1 MFLLLFSKKIN
12 NGKIIIAFGKWSIM
26 EDGKTGIFDV
36 SLVKKELISRMLEK
50 VSSSLKERGYDPI
63 KQIVG
68 YLISG
73 DPGYISNYKNARNE
87 ISEYDR
93 TEILAIILESYLD
106 KE

>member
-1 MFLLLFSKKIN
+1 
-12 NGKIIIAFGKWSIM
+12 M

-36 SLVKKELISRMLEK
+36 SLVKKELISRMLEN

-73 DPGYISNYKNARNE
+73 DPGYISNYKETRKKL
-87 ISEYDR
+87 SKLDR
-93 TEILAIILESYLD
+93 VDILEVLLRNYVN
-106 KE
+106 K